1 MEGMTAPR
9 LERTD
14 TANQLAVLRAA
25 RSSRRHFRTVVDG
38 FIRLASDGRTD
49 WSLDVRSDV
58 PGYVSVRSRGK
69 SRVSPRASTW

>member
-1 MEGMTAPR
+1 MDGMTAPR

-14 TANQLAVLRAA
+14 TANKLAVLRAA

-58 PGYVSVRSRGK
+58 PGYGSVRSRAK